1 MKCKIICLLFF
12 SYTFLT
18 AQDCTSFAGTFDLTP
33 VELCLSETALANF
46 QNNQV
51 LDDNDAL
58 QFVLHTSNTDELGTI
73 IYTQNEPL
81 LEFVSGLME
90 VETTYYLSAIVG
102 NDEGGVVNLDDPCLS
117 VSVGVP
123 LTFLAL
129 PAARLMLDTSICTGT
144 SLSIPIQ
151 LEGDGPFSFNW
162 LQDGLLLD
170 NFTVSGDTSILVAPE
185 ENTTFSISNLIGID
199 CPGVTIG
206 VAQVTLD
213 TVLTIEDLFIQ
224 CEDSTYVLGF
234 NIFGE
239 SPNQLEI
246 NGWEGGLFGNSFVS
260 APIPIDTPYQLLVSN
275 GGPCPATEVMGIDS
289 CGCGILEGGL
299 MAQDLIRVCDNEIAK
314 GPLLEAPTFDE
325 RYELYYILHNRP
337 DAHLGQLLGFSMTN
351 EFVFSDQLNYDS
363 IYYISAVVGPFEN
376 GIPVLNSNC
385 LLILEGTPIQFL
397 EAPDIPLSL
406 NAPFEICPDQTL
418 TLDVE
423 DNNDNIINYGFVFPN
438 GDTLI
443 QAEATLNIDS
453 VNTINNGDYFAFV
466 ADDQCQSDALGPIPV
481 DVLNCQAFILLDDQ
495 SLCEPNEVFL
505 QAAPLSSNCEGIWR
519 NDSGANIDQPHSPQI
534 RVKNLAIGENQF
546 TWTVNQ
552 GTDCE
557 NSDTVIIR
565 VSAPPVLAD
574 DFYDLPVG
582 ENRLRF
588 RPYDNDA
595 LNGTIINGN
604 SLQIQDNIDLGQAFF
619 NEEIGQIEYSISGLI
634 EDQSS
639 VSFTYTIC
647 NPVCLGSCDEAVI
660 SIKLPNILVG
670 IPEGFTP
677 NYDGVNDLLNIRN
690 IEAYPDNE
698 VLIANRW
705 GDIVYQVRNYTNER
719 AWDGHYQGDVLP
731 QGVYYVYIAIDGEEP
746 ISKSVHLIH

>member
-1 MKCKIICLLFF
+1 MKFKIICLLFF
-12 SYTFLT
+12 CCPYLN
-18 AQDCTSFAGTFDLTP
+18 AQDCISFAGTFDLTP
-33 VELCLSETALANF
+33 IELCLSETALANF
-46 QNNQV
+46 QNDQI
-51 LDDNDAL
+51 LDDDDLL
-58 QFVLHTSNTDELGTI
+58 QFVLHTSDTDELGTI

-81 LEFVSGLME
+81 LEFISSLME

-102 NDEGGVVNLDDPCLS
+102 NNNGGVVNLDDPCIS

-123 LTFLAL
+123 VTFLAI
-129 PAARLMLDTSICTGT
+129 PAARLMLDTSICTST
-144 SLSIPIQ
+144 SLSIPIE

-162 LQDGLLLD
+162 LQDGILLD
-170 NFTVSGDTSILVAPE
+170 NFTVSGDTSILVTPE

-213 TVLTIEDLFIQ
+213 TVLTIEDLFIE
-224 CEDSTYVLGF
+224 CGDSTYVLGF

-239 SPNQLEI
+239 SPNNLDI
-246 NGWEGGLFGNSFVS
+246 SGWEGGLFGNSFVS
-260 APIPIDTPYQLLVSN
+260 APIPIDTPYQLFVSN

-299 MAQDLIRVCDNEIAK
+299 MNQDLIRVCDNEIAK
-314 GPLLEAPTFDE
+314 GQLLEAPTFDE

-337 DAHLGQLLGFSMTN
+337 DTQLGQLLGFSMTN
-351 EFVFSDQLNYDS
+351 EFTFSNQLNYDS
-363 IYYISAVVGPFEN
+363 IYYISAAVGPFEN

-418 TLDVE
+418 TIDVE
-423 DNNDNIINYGFVFPN
+423 HNNDNIINFGFIFPN

-443 QAEATLNIDS
+443 QAEETLNIDS
-453 VNTINNGDYFAFV
+453 ISAINNGDYFAFV
-466 ADDQCQSDALGPIPV
+466 ANDQCKSDALGPVPIN
-481 DVLNCQAFILLDDQ
+481 VLNCQAFILSGDQ
-495 SLCEPNEVFL
+495 SLCEPNEVFI

-519 NDSGANIDQPHSPQI
+519 NNSGANIDQINSPQI
-534 RVKNLAIGENQF
+534 RVENLAIGENQF
-546 TWTVNQ
+546 IWTVNQ
-552 GTDCE
+552 GTNCE
-557 NSDTVIIR
+557 NSDTVFIQ
-565 VSAPPVLAD
+565 VSAPPILED
-574 DFYDLPVG
+574 DFYNMPVG

-595 LNGTIINGN
+595 LNGTIIDEN
-604 SLQIQDNIDLGQAFF
+604 SLQIQDGIELGQALL
-619 NEEIGQIEYSISGLI
+619 NEETGQIEYSLNGLI
-634 EDQSS
+634 EDQFR

-647 NPVCLGSCDEAVI
+647 NPVCLGSCDEALI
-660 SIKLPNILVG
+660 TIKLPNVLVG

-677 NYDGVNDLLNIRN
+677 NNDGVNDLLNIRN

-705 GDIVYQVRNYTNER
+705 GDIVYQVRNYTNDR
-719 AWDGHYQGDVLP
+719 AWDGRFQGNLLP
-731 QGVYYVYIAIDGEEP
+731 QGVYYLYIAIDGEEP